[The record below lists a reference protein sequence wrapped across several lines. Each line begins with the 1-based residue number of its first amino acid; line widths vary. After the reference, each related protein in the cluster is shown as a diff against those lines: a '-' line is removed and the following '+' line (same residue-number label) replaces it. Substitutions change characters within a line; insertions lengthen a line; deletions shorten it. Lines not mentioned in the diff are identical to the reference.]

1 MGSCGTR
8 SCAGPRGCQVVRA
21 FPRSQVRATLGPGC
35 IRVSKDRGCCWPV
48 LRLGHLSLQG
58 RRGDLRSQHEL
69 RPHRV

>member
-1 MGSCGTR
+1 MGP
-8 SCAGPRGCQVVRA
+8 AGPEAVLGQGSARWSEHSPV
-21 FPRSQVRATLGPGC
+21 PSESHLGPSC

-69 RPHRV
+69 RPHRI